1 MFQGFN
7 KDKLLVYCLIVS
19 FKFLFFFLLQFSFLN
34 QLVESL
40 TYVFIIHV
48 YKFLKLFCYMTGF
61 RGPFR
66 P

>member
-1 MFQGFN
+1 MFQALN

-40 TYVFIIHV
+40 TYVFIIH
-48 YKFLKLFCYMTGF
+48 YINF
-61 RGPFR
+61 
-66 P
+66 

>member
-1 MFQGFN
+1 MFPVDICKKKMFQALN

-40 TYVFIIHV
+40 TYVFIIH
-48 YKFLKLFCYMTGF
+48 YINF
-61 RGPFR
+61 
-66 P
+66 